1 MRLASQSDFYNGPI
15 YTQYRHHE
23 GYAKRARL
31 FRYFPEP
38 ILVVGCGFGFLVTEF
53 LRVGRRAAGIDAAVY
68 AIERKDND
76 AIFWASVLDIQDCRI
91 TLRDFLPFGTVI
103 TEDLLSYLTDEEA
116 TIAAINCSKL
126 GPIVI
131 HMVTEQG
138 EAPQLNYHST
148 AEWMNL
154 TSQLTVSLEGM

>member
-38 ILVVGCGFGFLVTEF
+38 VLVVGCGFGFMVQEF
-53 LRVGRRAAGIDAAVY
+53 LDLGLQAWGIDVSPYAVENRVTPRVVY
-68 AIERKDND
+68 GNI
-76 AIFWASVLDIQDCRI
+76 LDLSECQLGEFA
-91 TLRDFLPFGTVI
+91 TLF
-103 TEDLLSYLTDEEA
+103 TEDLLPCLNNDEVLICA
-116 TIAAINCSKL
+116 RNCQALS
-126 GPIVI
+126 PIVI
-131 HMVTEQG
+131 HLVTVQG
-138 EAPQLNYHST
+138 EALQLNYHST

-154 TSQLTVSLEGM
+154 TSQPTVSLEGM